1 MNLWNGTPMTTA
13 RTTSILDA
21 AEAALERCGAKASPA
36 GISPERV
43 RILMREQG
51 KRFAHVKMPSKPAPE
66 RALKASHRK
75 KASPPPK
82 E

>member
-1 MNLWNGTPMTTA
+1 MNLWNGKPMATA

-21 AEAALERCGAKASPA
+21 SEAALERCGAKASPA

-43 RILMREQG
+43 RLLMREQAM
-51 KRFAHVKMPSKPAPE
+51 KFAHVKMPSTPAPE

-75 KASPPPK
+75 RTNNP
-82 E
+82 